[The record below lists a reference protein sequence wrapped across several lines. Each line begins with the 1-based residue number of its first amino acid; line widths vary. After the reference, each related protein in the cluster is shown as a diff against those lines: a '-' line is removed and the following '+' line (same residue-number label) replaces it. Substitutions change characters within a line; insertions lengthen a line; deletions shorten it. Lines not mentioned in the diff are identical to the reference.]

1 MPAVNLQQRQAVA
14 VTPDV
19 APADRRAP
27 APDGRPG
34 IFAREWRGL
43 YWLAADDGARAAR
56 RQTMTRLPAAA
67 RATPSREPRLF
78 AIVLAA
84 GRSERFGAVKQ
95 LAQYRGQ
102 PLAARALRI
111 AESVCSN
118 RTVLVTGH
126 HGAAVHAACAPIAG
140 FRVHNSDYRQGLASS
155 IAHGVAAVRH
165 AADGVLLLLADQP
178 LIDQQHLAR
187 LAECWSCAPE
197 RVVAT
202 AYADKSGVPVIFPRR
217 LFDDLCKLTG
227 DTGAQPL
234 LQRCGSDVLTI
245 HCEAAATDID
255 RPEDLAVLT
264 AETPQT

>member
-1 MPAVNLQQRQAVA
+1 
-14 VTPDV
+14 
-19 APADRRAP
+19 
-27 APDGRPG
+27 
-34 IFAREWRGL
+34 
-43 YWLAADDGARAAR
+43 
-56 RQTMTRLPAAA
+56 MTRLPAAA
-67 RATPSREPRLF
+67 RATQTREPRLF

-84 GRSERFGAVKQ
+84 GLSERFGAVKQ
-95 LAQYRGQ
+95 LARYRGES
-102 PLAARALRI
+102 LAARALRI

-126 HGAAVHAACAPIAG
+126 QGAAVHAACAPIAG

-187 LAECWSCAPE
+187 LAERWSGAPE

-202 AYADKSGVPVIFPRR
+202 AYAGKSGVPVIFPRR
-217 LFDDLCKLTG
+217 FFDDLCKLTG

-234 LQRCGSDVLTI
+234 LRRCGSDVLTVSY
-245 HCEAAATDID
+245 EAAAIDID
-255 RPEDLAVLT
+255 RPEDLAGINTEPL
-264 AETPQT
+264 QK